1 MEGPATGKARF
12 GHRPKVT
19 VGLLSGL
26 AVAVV
31 VVLTLVPEPDATLI
45 DIASIE
51 DLRTPFNEDRGVPR
65 IILLVSPT

>member
-1 MEGPATGKARF
+1 MEGPAPGKPRF
-12 GHRPKVT
+12 GKRTKVL
-19 VGLLSGL
+19 VALLSGL

-65 IILLVSPT
+65 IVLLVSPT